1 MLRFVL
7 SVAGGLLLSANA
19 WALPQPDA
27 SEAKVPTLKASTLGM
42 QLCLLLQDPWQDC
55 SDEPA
60 LLHAVQGTSALFSDP
75 WQDTEDPWQPFPA
88 VVPAATPPDSTVD
101 PWQPLISQLL
111 HPSVPAV
118 TPALAEDPWQPAFA
132 DPWQE
137 GADDPWQVP

>member
-1 MLRFVL
+1 MLRLVL
-7 SVAGGLLLSANA
+7 SAVGGLLFSVNA
-19 WALPQPDA
+19 WALPQP
-27 SEAKVPTLKASTLGM
+27 EANGPKVPALKASTLGV

-55 SDEPA
+55 SDDPGPLQVARNTGE
-60 LLHAVQGTSALFSDP
+60 LFSDP

-88 VVPAATPPDSTVD
+88 VVPAATLPDTLD

-111 HPSVPAV
+111 SGSVPAL
-118 TPALAEDPWQPAFA
+118 TPVPTEDPGQPTFA